1 MAGPVFR
8 RPRTI
13 APVPTPIHIR
23 LHAAAEALHAET
35 AAEDIPLQHLAD
47 AHGRAA
53 IGTLLALLAMPCVLP
68 VPGVGTALGW
78 GILALAVALWRGH
91 QEVSLPGK
99 VARMTL
105 PRVLAQRVLR
115 VLAKFYGLASV
126 WSRERMGQ
134 WLEPRAARWLA
145 PMLALMAVLIILPIP
160 LGNVLPALSVVLLG
174 LGLAFRDGLAVLLS
188 LLAALLALA
197 YALAFGFGLYWL
209 GAEGMARFF

>member
-1 MAGPVFR
+1 
-8 RPRTI
+8 
-13 APVPTPIHIR
+13 
-23 LHAAAEALHAET
+23 
-35 AAEDIPLQHLAD
+35 
-47 AHGRAA
+47 
-53 IGTLLALLAMPCVLP
+53 
-68 VPGVGTALGW
+68 
-78 GILALAVALWRGH
+78 
-91 QEVSLPGK
+91 
-99 VARMTL
+99 
-105 PRVLAQRVLR
+105 
-115 VLAKFYGLASV
+115 
-126 WSRERMGQ
+126 MGQ